1 MILRIAVID
10 EGELSKRIVA
20 TLLNIL
26 NFIYS
31 NKYMQMRNKPELNY
45 KDSLDVII
53 GESKFKKPS
62 NN

>member
-26 NFIYS
+26 N
-31 NKYMQMRNKPELNY
+31 Y

>member
-31 NKYMQMRNKPELNY
+31 NKYLQMRNKPELNY
-45 KDSLDVII
+45 KDNLGVII